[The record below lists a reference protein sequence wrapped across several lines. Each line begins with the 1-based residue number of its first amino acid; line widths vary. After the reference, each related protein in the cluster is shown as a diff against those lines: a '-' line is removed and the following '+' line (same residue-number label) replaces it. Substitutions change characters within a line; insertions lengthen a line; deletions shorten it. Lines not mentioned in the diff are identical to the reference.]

1 MISHLPIALLREQFR
16 QLKRAKEMRQEKE
29 LLRMLPES
37 RQINAAMPYVPSRL
51 LFHPELMVQLE
62 LPLQCTLKREANMQ
76 SRNTQVQAIQNP
88 ILENLWSRDTVICT
102 TDYADISDVDTSLH
116 L

>member
-1 MISHLPIALLREQFR
+1 
-16 QLKRAKEMRQEKE
+16 MRQEKE

-51 LFHPELMVQLE
+51 LFHLELMLQSE

-76 SRNTQVQAIQNP
+76 SRNTQVQAIQTP

-102 TDYADISDVDTSLH
+102 TDYDDISDVDTSLH